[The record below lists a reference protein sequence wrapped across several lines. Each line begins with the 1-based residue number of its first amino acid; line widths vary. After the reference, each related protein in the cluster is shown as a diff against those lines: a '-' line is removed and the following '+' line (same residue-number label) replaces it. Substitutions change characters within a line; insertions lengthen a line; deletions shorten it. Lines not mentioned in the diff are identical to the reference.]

1 MHSLTEVLLGWR
13 PRSKWMCPN
22 SHYECLA
29 LVPRCAFY
37 RKQSRRMPT
46 VNCCES
52 WWDLSFI
59 QFPDCKVIA
68 LGLHHFPFSLYT
80 LSPEWIYVVP
90 YSAHITMFVKIMN
103 SLKVWISNKVNELWK
118 CVLKYFLILLT
129 HPTGLT
135 LPFLKSLTLARKRSK
150 RSAKQRLEY
159 WKGQCDVASSLIW
172 TTY

>member
-1 MHSLTEVLLGWR
+1 MNSLTEVLLGWR

-29 LVPRCAFY
+29 LVPRSAFY
-37 RKQSRRMPT
+37 RKQLWRVPT
-46 VNCCES
+46 VNCCET

-59 QFPDCKVIA
+59 QSPDCKVIA
-68 LGLHHFPFSLYT
+68 LGPHHFPFSLYT

-90 YSAHITMFVKIMN
+90 YPTHITMFVKIMN

-118 CVLKYFLILLT
+118 YVLKYFLILLT
-129 HPTGLT
+129 HPTDLT
-135 LPFLKSLTLARKRSK
+135 LPFLKSLSLARNGSRRSVK
-150 RSAKQRLEY
+150 PRLEY
-159 WKGQCDVASSLIW
+159 RKGQCGVASSLIC